1 MDALTSGHDLPMI
14 EHTLGERLPTSSLP
28 QVSVE
33 AERLVDGQ
41 VRLDRE
47 HRSSHPLFLAED
59 LSATLVQA
67 AVNASD
73 GVLRTLDLDW
83 RNIGSGDAFIGN
95 YTHRDKSALEG

>member
-1 MDALTSGHDLPMI
+1 
-14 EHTLGERLPTSSLP
+14 
-28 QVSVE
+28 
-33 AERLVDGQ
+33 
-41 VRLDRE
+41 
-47 HRSSHPLFLAED
+47 